1 MTQQGIAETIGI
13 HLSHVPRSMKHL
25 ERSGLAAEVRAHIQM
40 PEASQ
45 SDSVGISSRKR
56 KAYFLTDKGITLTKT
71 LKSRL
76 ENHKIT
82 FMDLKGGSKH
92 LKLSALNKFLQD
104 RERATLLNYY
114 NFIFSEGQG
123 EIFYLDKWR
132 ARLELLAQARKTNE
146 YSLLFPKILNN
157 MPRFELFFGRE
168 HELKLLTSSIDT
180 DKFKLVLI
188 SGDKGIGKTALTSKA
203 IEDYTGT
210 KNIFWCETPGQQIFQ
225 ELSHELSKLLAM
237 ANRRALKSH
246 LTKISGV
253 DKGTLT
259 NIVQQDL
266 QGISTLLIIDGVS
279 ATLKKSKELVD
290 FAGFI
295 ESLIKNVSTLKII
308 INCGALEPLML
319 ELNSKVGAD
328 RIRIIEL
335 KGLDKPSSKKLID
348 LSGAKISRPE
358 FEGIYHH
365 TGGNPSYLELI
376 GTVKLDSPKGEDP
389 YSAEERALLK
399 YLKVVEK
406 LGS

>member
-1 MTQQGIAETIGI
+1 M
-13 HLSHVPRSMKHL
+13 
-25 ERSGLAAEVRAHIQM
+25 
-40 PEASQ
+40 
-45 SDSVGISSRKR
+45 
-56 KAYFLTDKGITLTKT
+56 
-71 LKSRL
+71 
-76 ENHKIT
+76 
-82 FMDLKGGSKH
+82 
-92 LKLSALNKFLQD
+92 KLSDLNKSLQEP
-104 RERATLLNYY
+104 ERGTLLNYY

-123 EIFYLDKWR
+123 EIFYLNKWQ

-157 MPRFELFFGRE
+157 IPRFELFFGRGK
-168 HELKLLTSSIDT
+168 ELTLLKKGLDS
-180 DKFKLVLI
+180 DKFKLILI

-237 ANRRALKSH
+237 ANRRALKVH
-246 LTKISGV
+246 LTKTSGV
-253 DKGTLT
+253 DKSTLT

-266 QGISTLLIIDGVS
+266 QSVSTLLIIDGVTD
-279 ATLKKSKELVD
+279 ALKRSQELVD

-295 ESLIKNVSTLKII
+295 ESLLKNLSAIKII
-308 INCGALEPLML
+308 INCGALEPLIL
-319 ELNSKVGAD
+319 ELNSKIGAD

-335 KGLDKPSSKKLID
+335 KGLDKSSSKKLLD
-348 LSGAKISRPE
+348 LSGTKISRPE

-406 LGS
+406 LDK